1 MTRFGW
7 RILAVLAVELGA
19 NLWARVKGSDAE
31 DANFVFQER
40 LESENLTVE
49 LFVWENIFHHL
60 ERIDT

>member
-1 MTRFGW
+1 M
-7 RILAVLAVELGA
+7 
-19 NLWARVKGSDAE
+19 NLWVRVKGSDAE